1 MSGRTVK
8 LSQRKQAAIIAL
20 ITQPTVAEA
29 ARVANVRPNTLGRWK
44 KEPAFD
50 AGKRRPG
57 KQGNKLRRHQGWRDG
72 GIDHSHGPAKLA
84 PVKLLSA
91 SRGKVQRA
99 EPVAALYALGK
110 VAEKAADEAARR
122 SSCRD

>member
-50 AGKRRPG
+50 AGNGGWESKETSYAAIRVGSMVESTIRTAPSPAG
-57 KQGNKLRRHQGWRDG
+57 AGQAAERFAGQGAAGGAGGCALCTGQGGRKSG
-72 GIDHSHGPAKLA
+72 G
-84 PVKLLSA
+84 
-91 SRGKVQRA
+91 
-99 EPVAALYALGK
+99 
-110 VAEKAADEAARR
+110 
-122 SSCRD
+122 